1 MKETVGNLEEEK
13 KRRKKGPK
21 IFEANALVQLMKF
34 FVWFLVVT

>member
-21 IFEANALVQLMKF
+21 YLRQMPWSNL
-34 FVWFLVVT
+34 